1 MIESVHFKN
10 FKVLRDATL
19 PLQRLT
25 LIVGPNG
32 SGKSTA
38 IQGLLAIANRYLP
51 VSRELWPVGAPE
63 TPGGETQVT
72 AQLGE
77 RDGFAVVRWRASRAG
92 TARWAEPTRRTNLQA
107 DLLAT
112 RTRDALRRLESTRA
126 YFFQSKP
133 MAAPA
138 ELEPEVELA
147 EDGRNLAVVL
157 DRIRDEAPERFEAL
171 NAELGRWLPEF
182 DRVLFET
189 PSPGHRSFA
198 LRTRAEQRPVQ
209 ARNLSDGT
217 LLALA
222 MLCLAYTPD
231 PPPVVCFEEPD
242 HGLHPRLMRD
252 VRDAL
257 HRLAYPEN
265 FGETREPVQV
275 IATTHS
281 PILLDLFRDHPE
293 EVVIANKVGTEA
305 TFQRLSDIPNFEEI
319 LGECS
324 LGDAWY
330 TGILGGVPTEP

>member
-1 MIESVHFKN
+1 MIESIHFEN

-19 PLQRLT
+19 PLGPLT

-38 IQGLLAIANRYLP
+38 IQGLLALAGRY
-51 VSRELWPVGAPE
+51 SAQSDELWPVSAPPTHE
-63 TPGGETQVT
+63 RRATVV
-72 AQLGE
+72 AQ
-77 RDGFAVVRWRASRAG
+77 FADAYDFA
-92 TARWAEPTRRTNLQA
+92 TARLAMIEGSAGRDVVSTNRSKTPPAGWEDVKAQVLKH
-107 DLLAT
+107 
-112 RTRDALRRLESTRA
+112 LERVRA
-126 YFFQSKP
+126 YAFQSRL
-133 MAAPA
+133 MTAPVQLAPKA
-138 ELEPEVELA
+138 EFA
-147 EDGRNLAVVL
+147 EDGRNLAIVL

-182 DRVLFET
+182 DHVLFET

-198 LRTRAEQRPVQ
+198 LRTRREQRPIQ

-222 MLCLAYTPD
+222 MLCLAYSPD

-265 FGETREPVQV
+265 FGETRGAVQV
-275 IATTHS
+275 IVTTHS

>member
-1 MIESVHFKN
+1 MIESIHFEN

-38 IQGLLAIANRYLP
+38 IQGLLAVAGRY
-51 VSRELWPVGAPE
+51 SAQFDELWPVSAP
-63 TPGGETQVT
+63 
-72 AQLGE
+72 
-77 RDGFAVVRWRASRAG
+77 ASPEG
-92 TARWAEPTRRTNLQA
+92 NIKLTARFDSTDHSLAVQWQATQRGSARAVLAIAPGPHPLNAETRLFQ
-107 DLLAT
+107 
-112 RTRDALRRLESTRA
+112 RLEQVRA
-126 YFFQSKP
+126 YSFQSKL
-133 MAAPA
+133 MVAPVQLSRKA
-138 ELEPEVELA
+138 RMA
-147 EDGRNLAVVL
+147 EDGRNLAIVL

-171 NAELGRWLPEF
+171 NAELGGWLPEF
-182 DRVLFET
+182 DHILFET
-189 PSPGHRSFA
+189 PGDGLRSFA
-198 LRTRAEQRPVQ
+198 LRTRKEQLPIQ

-265 FGETREPVQV
+265 FGETRAPVQV
-275 IATTHS
+275 IVTTHS

>member
-19 PLQRLT
+19 PLGALT

-38 IQGLLAIANRYLP
+38 IQGLLAVAGQYSA
-51 VSRELWPVGAPE
+51 SRDELWPVSAPPPADGE
-63 TPGGETQVT
+63 ISVDAQLDRSADSSVAHWHMGPGGSVCSVE
-72 AQLGE
+72 
-77 RDGFAVVRWRASRAG
+77 
-92 TARWAEPTRRTNLQA
+92 
-107 DLLAT
+107 
-112 RTRDALRRLESTRA
+112 RTRGSETAPAFWKEVETRVLPRLRRVRA
-126 YFFQSKP
+126 YWFQSKR
-133 MAAPA
+133 MTAPV
-138 ELEPEVELA
+138 ELAPKAELA
-147 EDGRNLAVVL
+147 EDGRNLAIVL
-157 DRIRDEAPERFEAL
+157 DRIRDEAPEWFEAL

-189 PSPGHRSFA
+189 PGHGQRSIA
-198 LRTRAEQRPVQ
+198 LRTRREQRPIQ

-222 MLCLAYTPD
+222 MLCLAYSPD

-265 FGETREPVQV
+265 FGETRGPVQV
-275 IATTHS
+275 IVTTHS

-293 EVVIANKVGTEA
+293 EVVIANKAGTEA

-330 TGILGGVPTEP
+330 TGILGGVPTDP

>member
-1 MIESVHFKN
+1 MIESIHFEN

-38 IQGLLAIANRYLP
+38 IQGLLVLAKRYSANWT
-51 VSRELWPVGAPE
+51 ELSPVGAPASPVPRIAVTSQLDE
-63 TPGGETQVT
+63 ADDFGSVTWSGPGGV
-72 AQLGE
+72 
-77 RDGFAVVRWRASRAG
+77 
-92 TARWAEPTRRTNLQA
+92 RRTVERTQETKTPPAGWEDVKTRVLQH
-107 DLLAT
+107 
-112 RTRDALRRLESTRA
+112 LERVRA
-126 YFFQSKP
+126 YFFQSKL
-133 MAAPA
+133 MTAAMQ
-138 ELEPEVELA
+138 LEPKAELA
-147 EDGRNLAVVL
+147 EDGRNLAIVL

-171 NAELGRWLPEF
+171 NTELGRWLPEF

-189 PSPGHRSFA
+189 PGPGQRSFA
-198 LRTRAEQRPVQ
+198 LRTRREQRPIQ

-265 FGETREPVQV
+265 FGETRQAVQV
-275 IATTHS
+275 IVTTHS